1 MKTSKFTNAVVI
13 ITGAASGMGQQM
25 AVQAA
30 QKGGYV
36 IATDVNEMGLAETQE
51 MANTLGFTI
60 NTQRL
65 DVSDKTAIDAFAQQ
79 MLPILN
85 NRKLILINNAAIGL
99 MSGNF
104 NETSLDDFENLLNIN
119 LWGVIR
125 MTKAFY
131 PYLIE
136 QNEGHIVNIS
146 SVFGLGGVMFQSAYC
161 TAKFGVRGFTET
173 LRMELMETNIQTTS
187 VHPGGI
193 KTNIVRNSTVKGR
206 FATQDMLD
214 QSVEQFEKN
223 APTTA
228 ENAAQQILNAIE
240 KNKKRLLIG
249 SDAKLI
255 DFIIR
260 LFPVSFSKIFI
271 GQMEKAFTNPYKNQ
285 LA

>member
-1 MKTSKFTNAVVI
+1 MKTSKFFNSVVI
-13 ITGAASGMGQQM
+13 ITGAASGMGQYM

-30 QKGGYV
+30 QKGGFV
-36 IATDVNEMGLAETQE
+36 IATDVNEKGLAETQA
-51 MANTLGFTI
+51 MAKTLGCSI
-60 NTQRL
+60 EIQLL
-65 DVSDKTAIDAFAQQ
+65 DVSTKATIDAFAQQ
-79 MLPILN
+79 TLPILN
-85 NRKLILINNAAIGL
+85 NRKLILINNAGIGL

-104 NETSLDDFENLLNIN
+104 NDTPLDDFEDLLNIN

-131 PYLIE
+131 PYFIE
-136 QNEGHIVNIS
+136 RNEGHIVNIS

-173 LRMELMETNIQTTS
+173 LRMELIDTNIQTTS

-206 FATQDMLD
+206 FATQEMLD
-214 QSVEQFEKN
+214 QSVQQFDKN

-228 ENAAQQILNAIE
+228 ENAAQQILNAVE
-240 KNKKRLLIG
+240 TNKKRLLIG

-255 DFIIR
+255 DLIIR
-260 LFPVSFSKIFI
+260 LFPVSFTKIFI
-271 GQMEKAFTNPYKNQ
+271 GQMEKAFTNPYKNIG
-285 LA
+285 

>member
-13 ITGAASGMGQQM
+13 ITGAASGMGQHM

-36 IATDVNEMGLAETQE
+36 IATDVNETGLAETQA
-51 MANTLGFTI
+51 MAKALGFSI
-60 NTQRL
+60 QTQRL
-65 DVSDKTAIDAFAQQ
+65 DVSKKANIDAFAQQ
-79 MLPILN
+79 TLPILN
-85 NRKLILINNAAIGL
+85 NRKLILINNAGIGL

-104 NETSLDDFENLLNIN
+104 NDTPLEDFENLLDIN

-131 PYLIE
+131 PYLIA

-173 LRMELMETNIQTTS
+173 LRMELIETNIQTTS

-193 KTNIVRNSTVKGR
+193 KTNIVRNSTVKGLY
-206 FATQDMLD
+206 ATQEMLA

-228 ENAAQQILNAIE
+228 ENAAHQILNAVE
-240 KNKKRLLIG
+240 NNKKRLLIG

-255 DFIIR
+255 DLIIR
-260 LFPVSFSKIFI
+260 LFPVSFTKIFI
-271 GQMEKAFTNPYKNQ
+271 GQMEKAFTNPYKNIG
-285 LA
+285 